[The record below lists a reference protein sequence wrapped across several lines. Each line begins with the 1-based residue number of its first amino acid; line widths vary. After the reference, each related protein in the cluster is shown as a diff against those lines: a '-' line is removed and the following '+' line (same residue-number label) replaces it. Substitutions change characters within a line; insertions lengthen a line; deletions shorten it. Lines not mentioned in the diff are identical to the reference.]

1 MSEWEFVTDHEWRE
15 PDREA
20 VDSVLASMEEFG
32 AGSATSTGLTD
43 EDEPV
48 KSCSVAGVG
57 EYYVAVVVDH
67 RDGTFLWAHRSR

>member
-32 AGSATSTGLTD
+32 AGGDLD
-43 EDEPV
+43 WLD
-48 KSCSVAGVG
+48 
-57 EYYVAVVVDH
+57 
-67 RDGTFLWAHRSR
+67 R